1 MSKRSTE
8 TGPAGVASMTG
19 FARAEGALG
28 VASWAW
34 EARSVNAKGLDVRVR
49 LPAGHDRLEPAVR
62 EAAGKAFKRG
72 ALNLSLTLERA
83 EAGPRYRID
92 RDFLDELIA
101 LHDELRRKVDPAPPR
116 LDALLQVR
124 GVVEPEERAGDE
136 EDRDA
141 LDAALVDT
149 LDEALAAL
157 AATRA
162 EEGAR
167 LEAILAAQLDEM
179 TELADA
185 AAATAAAAPEALRE
199 RIAEQVAALMSADRN
214 LPEERIAQE
223 AALLAARADVREE
236 LDRLAAHFAS
246 AREMLAAG
254 GPVGRRLD
262 FLCQELNREANT
274 LCSKAQDVEL
284 TRLGL
289 ALKAA
294 IEQFREQVQ
303 NVE

>member
-8 TGPAGVASMTG
+8 SGPAGVASMTG

-28 VASWAW
+28 GASWAW

-62 EAAGKAFKRG
+62 DAAGKAFKRG
-72 ALNLSLTLERA
+72 ALNLSLTLDRA
-83 EAGPRYRID
+83 DAQPRYRID

-101 LHDELRRKVDPAPPR
+101 MHDELRRQVDQAPPR

-124 GVVEPEERAGDE
+124 GVVEAEERAGDE
-136 EDRDA
+136 EDREA
-141 LDAALVDT
+141 LDAALIDT
-149 LDEALAAL
+149 LGAALDTL

-167 LEAILAAQLDEM
+167 LEAVLAAQLDEM
-179 TELADA
+179 TELAAA
-185 AAATAAAAPEALRE
+185 AAATAAAAPEALRA
-199 RIAEQVAALMSADRN
+199 RIAEQVAALMAADRN